1 MNDGMFLKEL
11 RIWNFR
17 SIGTKDDDLTVSK
30 ENPGIEVTFNPKL
43 NVLIGENDSG
53 KTAVIDAIRYVLGTR
68 TYDNQRLDQ
77 NDFYFNKEGEQAKEL
92 KIECLF
98 KGFTSKQAGKFLEWI
113 HTDEEGNYELRV
125 WLSAT
130 LKDHKVVQ
138 NIRAGIDEDGTFLE
152 GGARDLLRTTYLKPL
167 RDAETE
173 LSPGYR
179 SRLAQILLNHSV
191 FVKEKD
197 ENGLEKEHPLEKSI
211 NEANDKIK
219 EFFRKEEVD
228 DGVKGGKEITDVLK
242 KHTNNF
248 LNSTDSREPIF
259 NVSEPYLPRILRKLG
274 LELEEHKTGLG
285 SLNKLF
291 MAAELLQLEIEEGLR
306 LALIE
311 ELEAHLHPQAQLR
324 VINSLRNIKTK
335 TQFILSTHSTTLASN
350 IPLENLILCYK
361 QPEGARVYS
370 LQKDETGLEEDDYE
384 FLYRFLDAT
393 KSNLFFARG
402 VIIVEGDAENILLPT
417 IAKLLDRSLYKYG
430 VSIVNVGSKALLR
443 YVKIFRRSNGY
454 SLPVDV
460 AVVTDLDIAQTKN
473 AQGDIVQKKD
483 DLDKEEEI
491 TKLEEEYNSQEDN
504 NIQVFNSP
512 LWTLEFDLAKGELAP
527 YLNKSV
533 TIAHKIQNRVKRK
546 DFSKIP
552 DEKLQEWVAEADNK
566 LESWKEDGSTDKQ
579 IAYEIYDELDRSA
592 SKTVTAQWLARL
604 LKENIEEIKESLMR
618 DEQLKY
624 IRDAIYHVTEHP
636 NGGDNE

>member
-1 MNDGMFLKEL
+1 MNDGVFLQKL

-17 SIGTKDDDLTVSK
+17 SFGTKGDDLAVNK
-30 ENPGIEVTFNPKL
+30 ENPGIEVTLNPKL

-53 KTAVIDAIRYVLGTR
+53 KTAIIDAIRYVLGTR

-77 NDFYFNKEGEQAKEL
+77 NDFHFNKVGEQAEEL
-92 KIECLF
+92 KIVCLF

-113 HTDEEGNYELRV
+113 HTDEDGNYELRV

-138 NIRAGIDEDGTFLE
+138 NIRAGIDEDGAFLE

-191 FVKEKD
+191 FIKEKD
-197 ENGLEKEHPLEKSI
+197 EDGIEKEHPLEARIS
-211 NEANDKIK
+211 EANEKIK
-219 EFFRKEEVD
+219 EFFEHFEVD
-228 DGVKGGKEITDVLK
+228 GGVEGGKEITEALK
-242 KHTNNF
+242 RHTKSF
-248 LNSTDSREPIF
+248 LHSTDSREPIF

-324 VINSLRNIKTK
+324 VINALRNIEAK

-361 QPEGARVYS
+361 EPDGSSIFS
-370 LQKDETGLEEDDYE
+370 LQKEETGLEDDDYE

-417 IAKLLDRSLYKYG
+417 VARLLNRSLFRYG

-443 YVKIFRRSNGY
+443 YVKIFRRSNSK
-454 SLPVDV
+454 SLPVNV
-460 AVVTDLDIAQTKN
+460 AVVTDLDITQTKN
-473 AQGDIVQKKD
+473 DDGEIVQKKEE
-483 DLDKEEEI
+483 LDKEEEI
-491 TKLEEEYNSQEDN
+491 IKLENEYNSQEDS
-504 NIQVFNSP
+504 NIKVFSSP
-512 LWTLEFDLAKGELAP
+512 LWTLEFDMAKGELAP
-527 YLNKSV
+527 YVNKAV
-533 TIAHKIQNRVKRK
+533 TIAHRIQNRVKRK
-546 DFSKIP
+546 DFSEIP
-552 DEKLQEWVAEADNK
+552 KVKFVEWNEEAKRK
-566 LESWKEDGSTDKQ
+566 LEGWKEDGLTQKE
-579 IAYEIYDELDRSA
+579 IAYEIYDELDRLA
-592 SKTVTAQWLARL
+592 SKTVTAQWLTRI
-604 LKENIEEIKESLMR
+604 LKENEEEIKEIIMR

-624 IRDAIYHVTEHP
+624 IRDAIYHVTEFP
-636 NGGDNE
+636 DNEDNE

>member
-1 MNDGMFLKEL
+1 MNDGVFLKEL
-11 RIWNFR
+11 KIWNFR
-17 SIGTKDDDLTVSK
+17 SIGTKDNDLSVNK
-30 ENPGIEVTFNPKL
+30 ENPGIEISFNPKL

-77 NDFYFNKEGEQAKEL
+77 NDFHFNKEGEQAEEL

-98 KGFTSKQAGKFLEWI
+98 KGFTSKQAGQFLEWI
-113 HTDEEGNYELRV
+113 HTDEAGNYELRV

-138 NIRAGIDEDGTFLE
+138 NVRAGIDEDGAFLE

-191 FVKEKD
+191 FIREKD
-197 ENGLEKEHPLEKSI
+197 DDGMDKEHPLEKSI
-211 NEANDKIK
+211 SEANEKIK
-219 EFFRKEEVD
+219 NFFDQEEVD
-228 DGVKGGKEITDVLK
+228 GGGKGGKEIADALK
-242 KHTNNF
+242 KHTKDF
-248 LNSTDSREPIF
+248 LHGTDPREPVF

-285 SLNKLF
+285 SLNILF

-324 VINSLRNIKTK
+324 VINALRDIEAK

-361 QPEGARVYS
+361 NPDGSSIFS
-370 LQKDETGLEEDDYE
+370 LQKEETGLEEDDYE

-402 VIIVEGDAENILLPT
+402 VIIVEGDAENILLPS

-443 YVKIFRRSNGY
+443 YVKIFRRSNGS
-454 SLPVDV
+454 SLPVNV
-460 AVVTDLDIAQTKN
+460 AVVTDLDIAQTEN
-473 AQGDIVQKKD
+473 EDGEIVQEKAELDRKD
-483 DLDKEEEI
+483 EI
-491 TKLEEEYNSQEDN
+491 TKLETEYNSQEDE
-504 NIQVFNSP
+504 NIRVFNSP
-512 LWTLEFDLAKGELAP
+512 LWTLEFDLAKGELTP
-527 YLNKSV
+527 YINRAV

-546 DFSKIP
+546 DFSKIS
-552 DEKLQEWVAEADNK
+552 DEKLEEWNEEAESKWQNW
-566 LESWKEDGSTDKQ
+566 EEDGLTRKG
-579 IAYEIYDELDRSA
+579 IAYKIYDELDRLA
-592 SKTVTAQWLARL
+592 SKTVTAQWLTRL
-604 LKENIEEIKESLMR
+604 LRENEEEIKELIMQ

-624 IRDAIYHVTEHP
+624 IRDAIYHVTEFP
-636 NGGDNE
+636 DDEDNE